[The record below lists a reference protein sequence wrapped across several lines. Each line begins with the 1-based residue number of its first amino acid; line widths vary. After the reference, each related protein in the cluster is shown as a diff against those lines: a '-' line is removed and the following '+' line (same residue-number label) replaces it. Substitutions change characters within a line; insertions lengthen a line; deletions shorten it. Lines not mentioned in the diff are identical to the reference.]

1 MIQTFMNNKI
11 KFLIAIGAL
20 ILSSCDLSFVA
31 SSTSTMET
39 STTTSEISSIP
50 VDFSSQI
57 EALTIDADYINENYL
72 LPTLADSGTMVSWS
86 CEDMKIDDGVLVYSN
101 PSFDYLT
108 SIDATISKGGSAYTH
123 TQSLLVKS
131 QRNAPIT
138 SEMPQLN
145 LTLANDLQEPDI
157 YYEDY
162 IRGVANLDHTVNG
175 ARENTPL
182 ISPFG
187 IRIRGNSTRY
197 FPKRSYRLRFD
208 QNTALLG
215 MAAAKNYILL
225 ANHIDKSLIRNGV
238 AQFLSYLYPETM
250 HPLDFRFI
258 ELTINREYMGQ
269 YFMMERVEFQKN
281 RWNIE
286 SDLMLDDAGFLLELD
301 YRAFENGDGVED
313 GNFFWLDY
321 RPYFIREPDY
331 VDPLYV
337 PARHTRYIKEYMFS
351 VNDALNNGLG
361 YELLID
367 VDNFIDFFMLQEIM
381 KNVDVNF
388 GSLYL
393 FKETG
398 QPLRMSPLW
407 DFDIS
412 LGNGDYFPSQ
422 AEGHWGWTDFWGDFD
437 NNNNLFFTKLMEIPT
452 FRNQFIARLNDF
464 QNRVL
469 PILNAWLDAN
479 HQRLIDNAARNLEKW
494 PLELCDGPWCPI
506 PIEQREFETYEQH
519 LDFVKNFINTRVEWM
534 LNNITLL

>member
-57 EALTIDADYINENYL
+57 EALTIDANYINENYL

-86 CEDMKIDDGVLVYSN
+86 CEDMEIDDGVLIYSN

-197 FPKRSYRLRFD
+197 F
-208 QNTALLG
+208 
-215 MAAAKNYILL
+215 
-225 ANHIDKSLIRNGV
+225 
-238 AQFLSYLYPETM
+238 
-250 HPLDFRFI
+250 
-258 ELTINREYMGQ
+258 
-269 YFMMERVEFQKN
+269 
-281 RWNIE
+281 
-286 SDLMLDDAGFLLELD
+286 
-301 YRAFENGDGVED
+301 
-313 GNFFWLDY
+313 
-321 RPYFIREPDY
+321 
-331 VDPLYV
+331 
-337 PARHTRYIKEYMFS
+337 
-351 VNDALNNGLG
+351 
-361 YELLID
+361 
-367 VDNFIDFFMLQEIM
+367 
-381 KNVDVNF
+381 
-388 GSLYL
+388 
-393 FKETG
+393 
-398 QPLRMSPLW
+398 
-407 DFDIS
+407 
-412 LGNGDYFPSQ
+412 
-422 AEGHWGWTDFWGDFD
+422 
-437 NNNNLFFTKLMEIPT
+437 
-452 FRNQFIARLNDF
+452 
-464 QNRVL
+464 
-469 PILNAWLDAN
+469 
-479 HQRLIDNAARNLEKW
+479 
-494 PLELCDGPWCPI
+494 
-506 PIEQREFETYEQH
+506 
-519 LDFVKNFINTRVEWM
+519 
-534 LNNITLL
+534 